1 MKNTMRSLLI
11 VSLISLISA
20 SVVSTSF
27 AGLSEGTKMGSE
39 LSGDSVLLSGPFS
52 IVFVPVMASAIAG
65 SAVSD
70 SLVLLGNIGDAISV
84 KKVERQEKT
93 TVVYGTA
100 TQKNNQQKV
109 DVKFDVPNK
118 VADKANLQPG
128 KDVQLQKT
136 PMGTLVTYDNKSLG
150 FAAGTEN
157 NNMKS
162 VPVR

>member
-1 MKNTMRSLLI
+1 MKKTITSILVAGLLTTSL
-11 VSLISLISA
+11 
-20 SVVSTSF
+20 VSTSF
-27 AGLSEGTKMGSE
+27 AGLSENTKMGSE
-39 LSGDSVLLSGPFS
+39 LSGESVLLSGPFS
-52 IVFVPVMASAIAG
+52 IVFVPVMASFIAG

-100 TQKNNQQKV
+100 TQKVDKKPV

-118 VADKANLQPG
+118 VADKANIQAG
-128 KDVQLQKT
+128 NDIKLQKT

-150 FAAGTEN
+150 FAAGTETN

-162 VPVR
+162 VPVK